1 MGLDNGL
8 VVKIK
13 DKKSFGSIPERFK
26 KDIFEVD
33 SIEMSYWRKCWNVR
47 SLMFDVLNAKRDSD
61 TYEFIVSADELKQFN
76 KELKKYCRDE
86 DWCLENQI
94 WSIKTFRKIC
104 KDNIK
109 NSRRIMRWLKTKPED
124 SYEIIFY
131 DSY

>member
-8 VVKIK
+8 IVKIK

-47 SLMFDVLNAKRDSD
+47 SLMFDVLNAKRDED
-61 TYEFIVSADELKQFN
+61 AFEFIVSADELKQFN
-76 KELKKYCRDE
+76 KELKEYCKDE

-94 WSIKTFRKIC
+94 WSIKEFRKIC
-104 KDNIK
+104 KNNIK
-109 NSRRIMRWLKTKPED
+109 SSRRIMRWLKTKPED
-124 SYEIIFY
+124 SYEIVFY